1 MRKITGTLIWYY
13 YICKREV
20 WLMAHEINPFQDNAF
35 LEIGRI
41 LGEESYSRE
50 KKEIEAGHIKIDMIR
65 KRDGTIVVA
74 EIKKSSRFEKAAKM
88 QLLYYLYRL
97 KKDGINV
104 HGELLIPSEK
114 KRFPIELTKEY
125 EEKLEKDIKE
135 IREILMMNIPPELV
149 KIPFCRRCAYR
160 EFCWA

>member
-1 MRKITGTLIWYY
+1 
-13 YICKREV
+13 
-20 WLMAHEINPFQDNAF
+20 MAHEINPFQDNAF

-50 KKEIEAGHIKIDMIR
+50 KKEINVGHIKIDMIR
-65 KRDGTIVVA
+65 KRNGAIVIA
-74 EIKKSSRFEKAAKM
+74 EIKKSSRFKRAAKM
-88 QLLYYLYRL
+88 QLLYYLYQL
-97 KKDGINV
+97 KKNELNV
-104 HGELLIPSEK
+104 KGELLIPSEK

-135 IREILMMNIPPELV
+135 IREILTMNIPPKLV

>member
-13 YICKREV
+13 NICKREV

-50 KKEIEAGHIKIDMIR
+50 KKEINAGNIKIDMIR
-65 KRDGTIVVA
+65 KRDGSVVVA
-74 EIKKSSRFEKAAKM
+74 EIKKSSKFEKAAKM

-97 KKDGINV
+97 KKNGLDAK
-104 HGELLIPSEK
+104 GELLIPSEK
-114 KRFPIELTKEY
+114 KRFPVELTEKH
-125 EEKLEKDIKE
+125 EEKLEEDITK
-135 IREILMMNIPPELV
+135 IHEILSMETPPELV